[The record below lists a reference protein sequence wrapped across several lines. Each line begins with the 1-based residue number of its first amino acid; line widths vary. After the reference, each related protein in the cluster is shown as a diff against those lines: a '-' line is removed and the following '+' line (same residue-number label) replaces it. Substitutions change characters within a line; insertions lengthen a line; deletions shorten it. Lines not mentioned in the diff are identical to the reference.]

1 MNKLTILI
9 EARLTDLEH
18 SIEGER
24 WKVRAYSYIAGGAS
38 SVEYGHATIYH
49 ARSQAVSNFA
59 KDLVGRKWAE
69 KNADK
74 VLSDPR
80 VLSMLGAWSVAY
92 KNAEDA
98 RKAWAV
104 DAGLEV
110 ES

>member
-18 SIEGER
+18 SIQGEG
-24 WKVRAYSYIAGGAS
+24 WKIRAYRDIKGGAS
-38 SVEYGHATIYH
+38 SDEYRIAGTFH